1 MSRTAFPVTKIQNSG
16 GNCFRERETHK
27 NNRDLIMIFAY
38 PWKAY
43 FLIKSLSTVQPTRYI
58 YCFENH
64 FSGVGIMSWRSILQS
79 PLSCWNPPRFKKR
92 QPTSTTLTLLSFRN
106 NTSELIKPLLILK
119 SEQLA

>member
-38 PWKAY
+38 PPGRHISSSKVSPQSNQPDTY
-43 FLIKSLSTVQPTRYI
+43 TVLRTIFLGWEL
-58 YCFENH
+58 CHGEA
-64 FSGVGIMSWRSILQS
+64 FSNLHYLAGTHQDS
-79 PLSCWNPPRFKKR
+79 KR